1 MHKQWTP
8 QVILSHAACLGT
20 MDTTGHS
27 FSCSMGVLS
36 GNNGHILS
44 HAAWGCL
51 SGNNG
56 HHRSFFLMQ
65 HGGVVWEQWTPQVIL
80 SHAAWGCCLGTMDTT
95 GHSFSCSMGVLSG
108 NKANI
113 IYTNYKKKKVYQR
126 HVQLGV
132 LQHPGSNSQQ
142 QHAEG

>member
-1 MHKQWTP
+1 M
-8 QVILSHAACLGT
+8 AAIIIFPGFLWNYTNAQT

-27 FSCSMGVLS
+27 FSCSM
-36 GNNGHILS
+36 
-44 HAAWGCL
+44 

-65 HGGVVWEQWTPQVIL
+65 HGGVVREQWTHSFSCSMGVFVWEQWTPQVIL